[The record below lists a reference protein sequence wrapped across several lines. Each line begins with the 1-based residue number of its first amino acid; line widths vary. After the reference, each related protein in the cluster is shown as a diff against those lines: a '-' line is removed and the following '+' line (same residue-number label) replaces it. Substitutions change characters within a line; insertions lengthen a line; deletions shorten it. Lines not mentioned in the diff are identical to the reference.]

1 MRVYCLLACLLA
13 ASGLDGADVKRAEVR
28 FKDAQKAERKGELV
42 RAYLLY
48 SEAAAFDPSNLQ
60 YWLRAKTLETRAS
73 AYGKKKAGEPPVLV
87 GAPADAALKNRKEE
101 AEAPET
107 EPVTEAELAEA
118 RQAQPPLE
126 VKTGGERR
134 SFDIR
139 GDARALFQQVARLY
153 GLDVVFDWE
162 YAAGP
167 RIHFQMEAA
176 DHREALRALEAATGS
191 FVAPVNE
198 RMLLVAKDTPQK
210 RSDLEP
216 TASLTVPLPEPV
228 SVQEVQEIVRG
239 VQQVMNL
246 TRITVDSVRRIVL
259 MRDRVSKLLPA
270 RALFEELLRH
280 RAQVAVELEF
290 IELTKSAGT
299 EYGLSLPSLFPIVNF
314 GDFGH
319 STPSIPSGFVRF
331 LTFGAGSSFL
341 GLGVTDAGMIA
352 RMDRSHART
361 LLRSEIR
368 SVDGQPASLHVG
380 DRYPI
385 ITGAFVGQVQ
395 GAAASIPPAFNFED
409 LGILVKITPHVHGA
423 GEISLDV
430 EAEFKVLTGAALNS
444 IPVVANRKLQSTVR
458 LAANQW
464 AMVAGLVNV
473 SGLKTVSGP
482 AGLATLPFLGAL
494 FRETTLDKTVGDIVI
509 LLKPTLLSFPPGYW
523 PSREV
528 RTGSDTRPV
537 TPL

>member
-1 MRVYCLLACLLA
+1 M
-13 ASGLDGADVKRAEVR
+13 ASVLPGADVKRAEIR

-73 AYGKKKAGEPPVLV
+73 AYGKKKSGVPPVLV
-87 GAPADAALKNRKEE
+87 GVPADAAMKNRKQEAE
-101 AEAPET
+101 VAEAP

-118 RQAQPPLE
+118 RQAQPPLK
-126 VKTGGERR
+126 VKAGGGRL
-134 SFDIR
+134 SFDFR

-162 YAAGP
+162 YTAGTP
-167 RIHFQMEAA
+167 IHFQMESA
-176 DHREALRALEAATGS
+176 DHREALRALEAATSS

-216 TASLTVPLPEPV
+216 TASMTVSLPEPV

-246 TRITVDSVRRIVL
+246 TRITVDSARRIVL

-290 IELTKSAGT
+290 IELTKTASA

-319 STPSIPSGFVRF
+319 STPSIPSGFTRF
-331 LTFGAGSSFL
+331 LTFGGGATFL
-341 GLGVTDAGMIA
+341 GLGVADAGMFA

-361 LLRSEIR
+361 LLRLEIR

-395 GAAASIPPAFNFED
+395 GEAASIPPAFNFED
-409 LGILVKITPHVHGA
+409 LGIIVKITPHVHGA

-444 IPVVANRKLQSTVR
+444 IPIVANRKLQSTVR

-464 AMVAGLVNV
+464 ALVAGLVNV
-473 SGLKTVSGP
+473 SELKTVSGP
-482 AGLATLPFLGAL
+482 AGLASLPFLGAL
-494 FRETTLDKTVGDIVI
+494 FRETTLDKKVGDIVI
-509 LLKPTLLSFPPGYW
+509 LLKPTLLSVPPGYW
-523 PSREV
+523 PSRELRV
-528 RTGSDTRPV
+528 GADTRPV